1 MARLSKAMISFI
13 VPAYNEEH
21 ELSDTLAAIREAA
34 SGATQPY
41 EIIVVDDASTDAT
54 PKIAS
59 DAGAKVI
66 PINRRQIAAS
76 RNAGARAAQGEYL
89 FFVDADTRINRAHV
103 SEGIA
108 ALEAGCAGGSAR
120 VAMDGFVPFWG
131 RMLLRGFSS
140 VYFGLNLGAGAFL
153 FTTRRNFDVVG
164 GFDEQYFAG
173 EEVYFSLE
181 LKKLGDFKV
190 LREPVVTSGRKL
202 RMYPAKQFLREFFG
216 AIVRGPR
223 GVRSR
228 AKLSLWYDGKREGI
242 QLKNRPGGAGAARL
256 CGCEDGFFGY
266 NRRFV
271 MAESNQTSDLKEF
284 QLHDKDTGS
293 ADVQVALL
301 THRIEHLTEHL
312 KVNRKDHSS
321 RRGLLKM
328 VAQRRSL
335 LDYLSKTEADR
346 YKNVI
351 EKLNLRK

>member
-34 SGATQPY
+34 SAATQPY

-54 PKIAS
+54 PKIALN
-59 DAGAKVI
+59 AGAKVV

-76 RNAGARAAQGEYL
+76 RNAGGRAAQGEYL

-108 ALEAGCAGGSAR
+108 ALEGGYTGGSAR

-181 LKKLGDFKV
+181 LKKLGGFKV

-202 RMYPAKQFLREFFG
+202 RMYSAKQFLREFFG

-228 AKLSLWYDGKREGI
+228 EKLNLWYDGKRE
-242 QLKNRPGGAGAARL
+242 RHPA
-256 CGCEDGFFGY
+256 
-266 NRRFV
+266 
-271 MAESNQTSDLKEF
+271 
-284 QLHDKDTGS
+284 
-293 ADVQVALL
+293 
-301 THRIEHLTEHL
+301 
-312 KVNRKDHSS
+312 
-321 RRGLLKM
+321 
-328 VAQRRSL
+328 
-335 LDYLSKTEADR
+335 
-346 YKNVI
+346 
-351 EKLNLRK
+351 

>member
-1 MARLSKAMISFI
+1 LITGDMARLSKAMISFI

-34 SGATQPY
+34 SGAKQPY
-41 EIIVVDDASTDAT
+41 EVIVVDDASTDAT

-76 RNAGARAAQGEYL
+76 RNAGARAAQGESL
-89 FFVDADTRINRAHV
+89 FFIDADTRINRGHV
-103 SEGIA
+103 SEGLA
-108 ALEAGCAGGSAR
+108 ALEGGYTGGSAR

-153 FTTRRNFDVVG
+153 FTTRRNFDVIG

-173 EEVYFSLE
+173 EEVYFSIE
-181 LKKLGDFKV
+181 LKKLGRFKV

-216 AIVRGPR
+216 VIVRGPR

-228 AKLSLWYDGKREGI
+228 AKLSLWYDGKRE
-242 QLKNRPGGAGAARL
+242 RHPA
-256 CGCEDGFFGY
+256 
-266 NRRFV
+266 
-271 MAESNQTSDLKEF
+271 
-284 QLHDKDTGS
+284 
-293 ADVQVALL
+293 
-301 THRIEHLTEHL
+301 
-312 KVNRKDHSS
+312 
-321 RRGLLKM
+321 
-328 VAQRRSL
+328 
-335 LDYLSKTEADR
+335 
-346 YKNVI
+346 
-351 EKLNLRK
+351 